1 MHPADQ
7 SAVAQQILESRVA
20 RAEQARTVRG
30 LPRSRRARSRSLRLA
45 RPRPALARLLRPE

>member
-20 RAEQARTVRG
+20 RAEQARAVRG